1 MGSVHR
7 ASYWLYDVVS
17 DDVQKSL
24 AIRSMAAYWCR
35 CCIFIKLSSLN
46 EQAYHVEIFSDTMMW
61 NWIEN
66 RILVLNINFKIRLLK
81 DEQHQ
86 INYLNCDQTLK
97 RYMIYD
103 MITTL
108 RMWMLWWTSMWLCST
123 YWRAPLWHGSNYHIN
138 VTILFLWADPNQAKI
153 SENHLCICRHICNR
167 HIYCNLILHFWF
179 SWIHQNGLLGADF
192 VLHQLKTWPKR
203 WISLY
208 TKRYITDKFPRWIY
222 TPVVKS

>member
-7 ASYWLYDVVS
+7 ESYWLYDVVS
-17 DDVQKSL
+17 YDVQKSL

-35 CCIFIKLSSLN
+35 CRIFIKLSSLN

-123 YWRAPLWHGSNYHIN
+123 YWRAPLWHGSNYHIY
-138 VTILFLWADPNQAKI
+138 VAILFLCEQIQINQRYLKPLSVSVGI
-153 SENHLCICRHICNR
+153 FVIDIF
-167 HIYCNLILHFWF
+167 IV
-179 SWIHQNGLLGADF
+179 SWCFTLD
-192 VLHQLKTWPKR
+192 
-203 WISLY
+203 SLESIRMVFLVR
-208 TKRYITDKFPRWIY
+208 TSSFIN
-222 TPVVKS
+222 

>member
-1 MGSVHR
+1 MLKHSTSCRMG
-7 ASYWLYDVVS
+7 DVNLEKE
-17 DDVQKSL
+17 DM
-24 AIRSMAAYWCR
+24 I
-35 CCIFIKLSSLN
+35 
-46 EQAYHVEIFSDTMMW
+46 
-61 NWIEN
+61 
-66 RILVLNINFKIRLLK
+66 LK

-123 YWRAPLWHGSNYHIN
+123 YWRAPLWHGSNYHIY
-138 VTILFLWADPNQAKI
+138 VAILFLWADPNQAKI

-192 VLHQLKTWPKR
+192 VLHQLKR
-203 WISLY
+203 RISLY
-208 TKRYITDKFPRWIY
+208 TKHYITDKFLRSIY
-222 TPVVKS
+222 TPRCEELEHIQTENS

>member
-35 CCIFIKLSSLN
+35 CRIFIKLSSLN

-66 RILVLNINFKIRLLK
+66 IILVLNINFKIRLLK
-81 DEQHQ
+81 DKQHQ

-123 YWRAPLWHGSNYHIN
+123 YWRAPLWHGSNYHIYMWPSFFFEQLQ
-138 VTILFLWADPNQAKI
+138 IKQ
-153 SENHLCICRHICNR
+153 R
-167 HIYCNLILHFWF
+167 Y
-179 SWIHQNGLLGADF
+179 
-192 VLHQLKTWPKR
+192 LKTTCVSVDIFVIDIFIVTWFFTFD
-203 WISLY
+203 SLESIRMVFLAR
-208 TKRYITDKFPRWIY
+208 TFSFIY
-222 TPVVKS
+222 